1 MKISKNCKIEL
12 VASKDATRF
21 ALVNPYLDGNQLVAT
36 DGKRLVAIPVELDEH
51 DTNGPVECEVLKQ
64 SRKTAKKVDKISI
77 QANGCY
83 KVATDLGEVTMPRKQ
98 LFSNFPNWKQ
108 ILPKY
113 ENDQIVEICFD
124 AKYLYEVSQA
134 IGAKGNHVK
143 LRFVKN
149 NLGPIQ
155 VIGSGSP
162 DGTIAV
168 LMPVKD
174 SNVFKNF

>member
-1 MKISKNCKIEL
+1 
-12 VASKDATRF
+12 
-21 ALVNPYLDGNQLVAT
+21 
-36 DGKRLVAIPVELDEH
+36 
-51 DTNGPVECEVLKQ
+51 
-64 SRKTAKKVDKISI
+64 
-77 QANGCY
+77 
-83 KVATDLGEVTMPRKQ
+83 MPRKQ

-113 ENDQIVEICFD
+113 DNNQIVEICFD